1 MPSQQTLNDF
11 EQDRRISDSGLPL
24 TDLRLA
30 IQTVSQIKDSDAFA
44 KQLLA
49 AQNKPGVHRRL
60 HGYLNAM
67 RIRNDSS
74 NSTQALATANLQVA
88 QQAATDARQAKQ
100 NERATAWEL
109 RVVELHLILNQ
120 HEQAIELLTRL
131 VREYPRKADLQI
143 KLAQA
148 MTVAYGK
155 SNPEKPIK
163 QWRRLASRLRPESDN
178 WFMAKYN
185 VAELLHRSGKR
196 DDALKLLKYIKA
208 NPPGWDNSK
217 LKPEFDSLFQK
228 LN

>member
-1 MPSQQTLNDF
+1 
-11 EQDRRISDSGLPL
+11 
-24 TDLRLA
+24 
-30 IQTVSQIKDSDAFA
+30 
-44 KQLLA
+44 
-49 AQNKPGVHRRL
+49 
-60 HGYLNAM
+60 M